1 MLQENTKGV
10 MRARDGAIFL
20 GIGTSTFWKW
30 HAEGKLPRG
39 IRLSSRCTVWRRED
53 LEQFLAK
60 AAGDHA

>member
-39 IRLSSRCTVWRRED
+39 IRLSSH
-53 LEQFLAK
+53 
-60 AAGDHA
+60 HADAQHDYTGNQQSALK